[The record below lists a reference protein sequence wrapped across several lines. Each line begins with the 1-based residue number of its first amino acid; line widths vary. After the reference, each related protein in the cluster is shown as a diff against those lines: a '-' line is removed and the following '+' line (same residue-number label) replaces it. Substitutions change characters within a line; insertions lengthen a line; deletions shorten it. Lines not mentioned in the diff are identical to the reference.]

1 LVLLWVFGRDQRVHF
16 VAFVGDLVLQGF
28 RFIPTM
34 RSLPARSQYF
44 RWFLVS
50 TPGHRLPD
58 SQRCGSRDPYR
69 RLIAAAFLRCG
80 KCQEKVATVAN
91 FRQTI
96 TEKRVIDMSLALRQ
110 IPSGFAVEHIFK
122 GAFVSHKLLPSILL
136 ACALFAFPAFA
147 QTGATTKIAAPATN
161 KADVLTPDQAKRA
174 LDTLQDDNKRA
185 QMIDTLRAIAK
196 APPQAQAA
204 PPALESQSAIPLTAD
219 SLGAQLLLTV
229 SEQIGEISHEIAGIA
244 RTLTNFPAFY
254 YWIVQTANDP
264 TAYDQL
270 LDIAWKLALVFGCAL
285 AAEWLIF
292 RVIKRPVAL
301 LEARLFQTASAPVQT
316 LAMVDPPSSATD
328 VIVEPE
334 LQQRRLSLAR
344 AWQSLV
350 RLPFVLGRLALDLV
364 PVLVFIGVATM
375 LLGTQIGDLA
385 TARRVI
391 FAVVNAYALSRGLI
405 CVVRA
410 LAGPFGLFRVR
421 GETAAYIEIWARR
434 IVTVA
439 VSGVAFANVALL
451 LGLYR
456 AGYAAVLHLVVLI
469 VHLFIVVIILQCRR
483 QVARAI
489 RAPVGR
495 EGITA
500 RLRDRVADR
509 WHYLAIALD
518 LALWA
523 VWALNIPN
531 GYSLLLQYFVG
542 TIAVALIARLATTV
556 VLSLI
561 DRGFRISPD
570 ILQRFHGLETR
581 ANRYLPLLRQ
591 IVSFVI
597 AFIGFVALLEVW
609 GVDAVVWFYGG
620 QIGSRLLSAVVT
632 ISVAA
637 LAAAVIWES
646 SNALMDRQLNVLS
659 RDGHYAR
666 AARLR
671 TFQPMLR
678 TALLCLIVTVVGLT
692 ALSEIGVNVA
702 PLLAGAGIVGIAI
715 GFGSQKLVQDLITGL
730 FLLLENTVQVGDD
743 VTVSGLSGKVEN
755 VSIRTIRLRA
765 GDGSVHIVPFS
776 AVTTLTNSSR
786 GAGNAA
792 VSVNVSYK
800 EDTDRAGQ
808 ILKDI
813 VAEMRH
819 EPEYRSAIR
828 GELELWGVDKV
839 DGSMASIV
847 GQIRCTDSGRW
858 PVQREFNRRMKRRFQ
873 ECGIEIASA
882 SQTILMQVPPPADTA
897 SNSMPRRA
905 AG

>member
-1 LVLLWVFGRDQRVHF
+1 MSLKPVSSILFACVLF
-16 VAFVGDLVLQGF
+16 A
-28 RFIPTM
+28 
-34 RSLPARSQYF
+34 LPAY
-44 RWFLVS
+44 
-50 TPGHRLPD
+50 
-58 SQRCGSRDPYR
+58 
-69 RLIAAAFLRCG
+69 
-80 KCQEKVATVAN
+80 
-91 FRQTI
+91 
-96 TEKRVIDMSLALRQ
+96 
-110 IPSGFAVEHIFK
+110 
-122 GAFVSHKLLPSILL
+122 
-136 ACALFAFPAFA
+136 A
-147 QTGATTKIAAPATN
+147 QTGEAPKDASKATAIS
-161 KADVLTPDQAKRA
+161 ADVLTPEQAKRA
-174 LDTLQDDNKRA
+174 LDTLQDDQLRA
-185 QMIDTLRAIAK
+185 RMIDTLRAIAN
-196 APPQAQAA
+196 ASPQAQAA
-204 PPALESQSAIPLTAD
+204 PPASQPHPAIPLTAD

-229 SEQIGEISHEIAGIA
+229 SEQIGDISHQVADLA
-244 RTLTNFPAFY
+244 KTLTHFTAFY
-254 YWIVQTANDP
+254 YWIVRTANDP
-264 TAYDQL
+264 SAYDQL
-270 LDIAWKLALVFGCAL
+270 LDIAWKLALVFGCAFV
-285 AAEWLIF
+285 AEALTIRVVRWPIAWLEVRLPNRA
-292 RVIKRPVAL
+292 RVPA
-301 LEARLFQTASAPVQT
+301 QTPAIP
-316 LAMVDPPSSATD
+316 DPSSSVAD
-328 VIVEPE
+328 VVGEPE
-334 LQQRRLSLAR
+334 QQQRRLSLAR
-344 AWQSLV
+344 AWESLI
-350 RLPFVLGRLALDLV
+350 RLPFVLGRLALDLL
-364 PVLVFIGVATM
+364 PVLAFIGVAMM
-375 LLGTQIGDLA
+375 LLGTGIGDTRTTRL
-385 TARRVI
+385 VI
-391 FAVVNAYALSRGLI
+391 LAVVNAYALSRGLI
-405 CVVRA
+405 CVARA
-410 LAGPFGLFRVR
+410 SAGPFGLFRVPA
-421 GETAAYIEIWARR
+421 ETAAYIEIWARR

-439 VSGVAFANVALL
+439 VSGTAFANVALL

-469 VHLFIVVIILQCRR
+469 VHLFIGVIILQCRR

-495 EGITA
+495 EGVAA
-500 RLRDRVADR
+500 RLRGRVADQ

-523 VWALNIPN
+523 VWALNIRN

-542 TIAVALIARLATTV
+542 TIAVSLITRVATVV

-561 DRGFRISPD
+561 DRGFSISPEV
-570 ILQRFHGLETR
+570 LQRFPGLETR
-581 ANRYLPLLRQ
+581 ANRYLPLLRR
-591 IVSFVI
+591 ISSSLI
-597 AFIGFVALLEVW
+597 AVIGFVALLEVW

-632 ISVAA
+632 IGIAA
-637 LAAAVIWES
+637 LAAAAIWEA
-646 SNALMDRQLNVLS
+646 SNALMDRQINALS
-659 RDGHYAR
+659 HKGHYAR

-678 TALLCLIVTVVGLT
+678 SALLCLIVTVVGLT

-743 VTVSGLSGKVEN
+743 VTVSGLSGTVEN

-792 VSVNVSYK
+792 VSVSVSYK

-819 EPEYRSAIR
+819 EPEYRQAIR
-828 GELELWGVDKV
+828 GDLELWGVDKV

-882 SQTILMQVPPPADTA
+882 AHTILMQIPAPADVA

>member
-1 LVLLWVFGRDQRVHF
+1 MTL
-16 VAFVGDLVLQGF
+16 
-28 RFIPTM
+28 
-34 RSLPARSQYF
+34 AR
-44 RWFLVS
+44 R
-50 TPGHRLPD
+50 H
-58 SQRCGSRDPYR
+58 
-69 RLIAAAFLRCG
+69 I
-80 KCQEKVATVAN
+80 
-91 FRQTI
+91 
-96 TEKRVIDMSLALRQ
+96 
-110 IPSGFAVEHIFK
+110 GFAVVHIFK
-122 GAFVSHKLLPSILL
+122 GAFVSHKLFPSILL

-147 QTGATTKIAAPATN
+147 QTGAEPKAAASAAN
-161 KADVLTPDQAKRA
+161 NADVLTPDQAKRA
-174 LDTLQDDNKRA
+174 LDTLQDDKKRA
-185 QMIDTLRAIAK
+185 QMIDTLRAIAN
-196 APPQAQAA
+196 ASPQGRAA
-204 PPALESQSAIPLTAD
+204 PPAPEPQPAIPLPAD

-229 SEQIGEISHEIAGIA
+229 SEQVGEISHEIAGMA
-244 RTLTNFPAFY
+244 RTLTHFPAFY
-254 YWIVQTANDP
+254 YWIVRTANDP
-264 TAYDQL
+264 SAYNQL
-270 LDIAWKLALVFGCAL
+270 LDIMWKLALVFGCAF

-292 RVIKRPVAL
+292 RIIKRPVAL
-301 LEARLFQTASAPVQT
+301 LEARLPQRARAPAQT
-316 LAMVDPPSSATD
+316 LAMVDPPSSAD
-328 VIVEPE
+328 VTAEPA
-334 LQQRRLSLAR
+334 LHRRRLSLAL

-350 RLPFVLGRLALDLV
+350 RLPFVLGRLALELL
-364 PVLVFIGVATM
+364 PVLVFVGVATM
-375 LLGTQIGDLA
+375 LLGTEIGNLA
-385 TARRVI
+385 TTRLVI
-391 FAVVNAYALSRGLI
+391 LAVVNAYALSRGLI

-421 GETAAYIEIWARR
+421 AETAAYIEIWSRR
-434 IVTVA
+434 IVTVG
-439 VSGVAFANVALL
+439 VSGIAFANVALL
-451 LGLYR
+451 LGLHR
-456 AGYAAVLHLVVLI
+456 AGYAALLRLVMLI

-483 QVARAI
+483 QVAEAI
-489 RAPVGR
+489 RAPAGR
-495 EGITA
+495 EGAAA
-500 RLRDRVADR
+500 RVRNRVAGL
-509 WHYLAIALD
+509 WHYLVIALD

-523 VWALNIPN
+523 VWALNIRN

-542 TIAVALIARLATTV
+542 TIAVALITRFATIV

-570 ILQRFHGLETR
+570 ILQRFPGLETR
-581 ANRYLPLLRQ
+581 ANRYLPLLRK
-591 IVSFVI
+591 IVSAVI

-632 ISVAA
+632 IGIAA
-637 LAAAVIWES
+637 LAAAVIWEA

-659 RDGHYAR
+659 RDGHFAR

-730 FLLLENTVQVGDD
+730 FLLLENTVQVGDN
-743 VTVSGLSGKVEN
+743 VSVSGLSGTVEN

-776 AVTTLTNSSR
+776 AVTTITNSSR

-813 VAEMRH
+813 VAEMRR
-819 EPEYRSAIR
+819 EPEYRQAIR
-828 GELELWGVDKV
+828 GDLELWGVDKV

-873 ECGIEIASA
+873 ECGIEIASTG
-882 SQTILMQVPPPADTA
+882 QTILMQIPAPADVA
-897 SNSMPRRA
+897 SDSVPRRA